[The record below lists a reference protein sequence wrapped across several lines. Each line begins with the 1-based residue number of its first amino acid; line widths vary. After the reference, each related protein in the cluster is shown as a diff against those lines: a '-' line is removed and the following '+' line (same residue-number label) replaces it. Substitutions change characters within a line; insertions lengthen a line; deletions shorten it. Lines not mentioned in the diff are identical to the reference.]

1 MGLFSKLTDAIK
13 DAAPV
18 IGGVVGFGLG
28 GPAGGALYAALGS
41 GIGGLVAGQDVDE
54 ALRTA
59 AIGGALGY
67 GAGKMFPGSAG
78 FLNAPAAATMPQ
90 ASSAIIDAGVPLGN
104 PAGATEAL
112 AQQQSSAGSGI
123 FGNLFTD
130 MTTGQK
136 LALGLGGLG
145 AVAALTQDEEEEEF
159 ERRPEPVGEMFDITS
174 RSRDED
180 RTLFLTDPED
190 LAQYQKELAG
200 DPVVLPPMPLMHGGE
215 VHGPGTGTS
224 DSVPARLSDGEFVL
238 TAAAVRGA
246 GGGDRDIGAARMYD
260 MMSELEAQA

>member
-28 GPAGGALYAALGS
+28 GPVGAGIGS
-41 GIGGLVAGQDVDE
+41 GIGGLVAGQDVDQAMKT
-54 ALRTA
+54 AL
-59 AIGGALGY
+59 IGGTLGY
-67 GAGKMFPGSAG
+67 GARAAGFAPASAG
-78 FLNAPAAATMPQ
+78 GFMPQFVGPKAATGFSITGAPTSA
-90 ASSAIIDAGVPLGN
+90 ASVVNTAAVEDI
-104 PAGATEAL
+104 GA
-112 AQQQSSAGSGI
+112 QPSGI

-145 AVAALTQDEEEEEF
+145 AVAALTQDEEEEF

-190 LAQYQKELAG
+190 LAQYQRELAG
-200 DPVVLPPMPLMHGGE
+200 TPFMPPISRMHGGE

-238 TAAAVRGA
+238 TAKAVRGA

>member
-1 MGLFSKLTDAIK
+1 MGLFSNLTDAIK

-54 ALRTA
+54 ALKTA

-78 FLNAPAAATMPQ
+78 FLRSAPAVAGQQAANIPMYEN
-90 ASSAIIDAGVPLGN
+90 PLTSGKVLQTT
-104 PAGATEAL
+104 PEK
-112 AQQQSSAGSGI
+112 SGI

-145 AVAALTQDEEEEEF
+145 AVAALTQDEEEEKF

-190 LAQYQKELAG
+190 LAQYQRELAG
-200 DPVVLPPMPLMHGGE
+200 SPFMPPISRMHGGE

>member
-28 GPAGGALYAALGS
+28 GPMGAGIGS
-41 GIGGLVAGQDVDE
+41 GIGGLVAGQKVNE
-54 ALRTA
+54 AMKTA
-59 AIGGALGY
+59 LIGGTLGY
-67 GAGKMFPGSAG
+67 GARAAGFAPASAG
-78 FLNAPAAATMPQ
+78 GFMPQFVGPKAATGFSITGAPTSA
-90 ASSAIIDAGVPLGN
+90 ASVANTAAMENI
-104 PAGATEAL
+104 GA
-112 AQQQSSAGSGI
+112 QPSGI
-123 FGNLFTD
+123 FGNLFSD

-174 RSRDED
+174 RSRDQD

-190 LAQYQKELAG
+190 LAQYQRELAG
-200 DPVVLPPMPLMHGGE
+200 SPFLPPISRMHGGE
-215 VHGPGTGTS
+215 EHGPGTGPS
-224 DSVPARLSDGEFVL
+224 DSVPARLSEGEFVL
-238 TAAAVRGA
+238 TAKAVRGA

>member
-28 GPAGGALYAALGS
+28 GPMGAGIGS
-41 GIGGLVAGQDVDE
+41 GIGGLVAGQKVNE
-54 ALRTA
+54 AMKTA
-59 AIGGALGY
+59 LIGGTLGY
-67 GAGKMFPGSAG
+67 GARAAGFAPASAG
-78 FLNAPAAATMPQ
+78 GFMPQ
-90 ASSAIIDAGVPLGN
+90 FVGPKASVANTAAMENI
-104 PAGATEAL
+104 GA
-112 AQQQSSAGSGI
+112 QPSGI
-123 FGNLFTD
+123 FGNLFSD

-174 RSRDED
+174 RSRDQD

-190 LAQYQKELAG
+190 LAQYQRELAG
-200 DPVVLPPMPLMHGGE
+200 SPFMPPISRMHGGE

-238 TAAAVRGA
+238 TAKAVRGA

>member
-41 GIGGLVAGQDVDE
+41 GIGGLVAGQDVNE

-200 DPVVLPPMPLMHGGE
+200 SSFMPPISRMHGGE

>member
-1 MGLFSKLTDAIK
+1 MED
-13 DAAPV
+13 
-18 IGGVVGFGLG
+18 IG
-28 GPAGGALYAALGS
+28 
-41 GIGGLVAGQDVDE
+41 
-54 ALRTA
+54 
-59 AIGGALGY
+59 
-67 GAGKMFPGSAG
+67 
-78 FLNAPAAATMPQ
+78 
-90 ASSAIIDAGVPLGN
+90 
-104 PAGATEAL
+104 
-112 AQQQSSAGSGI
+112 AQRSGI

-145 AVAALTQDEEEEEF
+145 AVAALTQDEEEEF

-180 RTLFLTDPED
+180 RTLFMTDPED
-190 LAQYQKELAG
+190 LAQNQRELAG
-200 DPVVLPPMPLMHGGE
+200 DPVVLPPMPLMHGGRS
-215 VHGPGTGTS
+215 TDQDWDI

-238 TAAAVRGA
+238 TAKAVRGA